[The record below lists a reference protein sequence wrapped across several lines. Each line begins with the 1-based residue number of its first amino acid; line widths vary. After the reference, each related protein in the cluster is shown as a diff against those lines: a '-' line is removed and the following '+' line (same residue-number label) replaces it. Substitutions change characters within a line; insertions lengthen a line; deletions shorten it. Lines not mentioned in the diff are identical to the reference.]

1 MGEKRA
7 EAIGILK
14 KMLAPEMAEALG
26 NETASSTFG
35 GKMGEMAM
43 NNVFEPLW
51 TDETFDLR
59 TRSLVTISMLIA
71 LRAHDELEVHFPA
84 AIRNGATIAELEQ
97 VLYQA
102 SGYAGFPAAH
112 SARKVAVAALR
123 RAGMLD

>member
-1 MGEKRA
+1 MGEKREQA
-7 EAIGILK
+7 FGILK
-14 KMLAPEMAEALG
+14 KMLAPEMAAALADRATG
-26 NETASSTFG
+26 PAFAS
-35 GKMGEMAM
+35 KMSEMAM
-43 NNVFEPLW
+43 NNVFETLW
-51 TDETFDLR
+51 TDETLDLR
-59 TRSLVTISMLIA
+59 TRSLITVSILIA

-112 SARKVAVAALR
+112 SARIVAMAALG